1 MLFNKNIVSI
11 IDLGYNL
18 YLGFIKRNRKI
29 VERETDKKMKL
40 ILSYLKRHIV
50 IFCIS
55 TAFLTLE
62 AVADLMQPTY
72 MSYIVDEGVANAD
85 VSRILKYGGIMLG
98 IALFGAL
105 CAVMRNHFASRTS
118 QTIGKEIRHDIYHN
132 VQQLSL
138 ENIDKLQ
145 PASIITRIT
154 NDVTQIQDF
163 INSIMRIMIKAPITG
178 IGAVVLIIIQTP
190 KQAPI
195 MIVIILVAVLLIIA
209 NILVGY
215 PRFGKVQKKLDKL
228 NGVSREF
235 LSSVR
240 VVKAFRAEDK
250 ETEKFDDASDALA
263 AANTSALRAMAMF
276 APLINLTVNFGIVL
290 LLFISKNQNASD
302 IGRLMASVNYMGQ
315 VLFALAFISNVI
327 NNAVRALASSERIK
341 EVLDEKPVQKK
352 AANPKRPEIKG
363 NIEFKNVSFAYAG
376 ASRDAL
382 HNITF
387 STSPGETIGIIG
399 PTGSGKSSLVN
410 LLPRFY
416 DVTEGEILVD
426 GENVNEI
433 DEELLRSRV
442 ALVAQKALLF
452 SGTIMENLSWGL
464 ERKTGHELSEEDKKR
479 IYRATEIACAEEFIE
494 NTKDKYDTLLGQG
507 GVNLSGGQKQRLS
520 LARALIREPG
530 ILILDD
536 CTSAL
541 DANTESKVLKGLNE
555 MDTKATVLLI
565 SQRISTVMRADK
577 ILCLNNGEV
586 QGFGSHA
593 ELMQS
598 CQTYREIYESQ
609 IGKIA

>member
-1 MLFNKNIVSI
+1 
-11 IDLGYNL
+11 
-18 YLGFIKRNRKI
+18 
-29 VERETDKKMKL
+29 
-40 ILSYLKRHIV
+40 
-50 IFCIS
+50 
-55 TAFLTLE
+55 
-62 AVADLMQPTY
+62 
-72 MSYIVDEGVANAD
+72 D
-85 VSRILKYGGIMLG
+85 VSRILGYGGIMLG

-138 ENIDKLQ
+138 ENIDRLQ

-195 MIVIILVAVLLIIA
+195 MIVIILIAVLLIIA

-290 LLFISKNQNASD
+290 LLFISKDQNAAD

-341 EVLDEKPVQKK
+341 EVLDEKPTQKK
-352 AANPKRPEIKG
+352 AANPKRPDIKG

-382 HNITF
+382 HNISF
-387 STSPGETIGIIG
+387 SASPGETIGIIG

-410 LLPRFY
+410 LIPRFY

-464 ERKTGHELSEEDKKR
+464 EKKTGNDLNDTDKKR
-479 IYRATEIACAEEFIE
+479 IYKATEIACAEEFID
-494 NTKDKYDTLLGQG
+494 NTKDKYETLLGQG

-586 QGFGSHA
+586 QGFGTHA
-593 ELMQS
+593 ELMEN

>member
-1 MLFNKNIVSI
+1 
-11 IDLGYNL
+11 
-18 YLGFIKRNRKI
+18 
-29 VERETDKKMKL
+29 MKL
-40 ILSYLKRHIV
+40 ILSYLKRHIL

-72 MSYIVDEGVANAD
+72 MSYIVDDGVANAD
-85 VSRILKYGGIMLG
+85 VGQILIYGGIMLG
-98 IALFGAL
+98 IALFGAF

-138 ENIDKLQ
+138 ENIDRLQ

-195 MIVIILVAVLLIIA
+195 MIVIVIIATLLIVL
-209 NILVGY
+209 NIMVGY

-250 ETEKFDDASDALA
+250 ETGKFKNASDDLA
-263 AANTSALRAMAMF
+263 DANTSALRAMAMF

-290 LLFISKNQNASD
+290 LLFISKEQAACD

-327 NNAVRALASSERIK
+327 NSAVRALASSERIK

-352 AANPKRPEIKG
+352 AEHPQKPEIKG
-363 NIEFKNVSFAYAG
+363 EIKFNDVSFAYAG
-376 ASRDAL
+376 ASRNAL
-382 HNITF
+382 SHISFMAN
-387 STSPGETIGIIG
+387 PGETIGIIG
-399 PTGSGKSSLVN
+399 PTGSGKTSLVN
-410 LLPRFY
+410 LIPRFY
-416 DVTEGEILVD
+416 DTTEGAITVD
-426 GENVNEI
+426 GVNVNEI
-433 DEELLRSRV
+433 DEEYLRSKV

-452 SGTIMENLSWGL
+452 TGTIMENLSWGL
-464 ERKTGHELSEEDKKR
+464 SNSHDNLSKEDESR
-479 IYRATEIACAEEFIE
+479 IHKAVQIACADEFIGK
-494 NTKDKYDTLLGQG
+494 TKDGYNTLLGQG

-520 LARALIREPG
+520 LARALIKEPN

-541 DANTESKVLKGLNE
+541 DATTESSVLKGLSE
-555 MDTKATVLLI
+555 METKATVLLI

-577 ILCLNNGEV
+577 ILVLNNGEV
-586 QGFGSHA
+586 QGFGTHT
-593 ELMQS
+593 ELLNN
-598 CQTYREIYESQ
+598 CGTYREIYESQ
-609 IGKIA
+609 IGGLDDGR

>member
-1 MLFNKNIVSI
+1 
-11 IDLGYNL
+11 
-18 YLGFIKRNRKI
+18 
-29 VERETDKKMKL
+29 MKL
-40 ILSYLKRHIV
+40 ILSYLKRHIL

-72 MSYIVDEGVANAD
+72 MSYIVDDGVANAD
-85 VSRILKYGGIMLG
+85 VGQILIYGGIMLG
-98 IALFGAL
+98 IALFGAF

-138 ENIDKLQ
+138 ENIDRLQ

-195 MIVIILVAVLLIIA
+195 MIVIVIIATLLIVL
-209 NILVGY
+209 NIMVGY

-250 ETEKFDDASDALA
+250 ETGKFKNASDDLA
-263 AANTSALRAMAMF
+263 DANTSALRAMAMF

-290 LLFISKNQNASD
+290 LLFISKEQAAGD

-327 NNAVRALASSERIK
+327 NSAVRALASSERIK

-352 AANPKRPEIKG
+352 AEHPQKPEIKG
-363 NIEFKNVSFAYAG
+363 EIKFNDVSFAYAG
-376 ASRDAL
+376 ASRNAL
-382 HNITF
+382 SHISFTAN
-387 STSPGETIGIIG
+387 PGETIGIIG
-399 PTGSGKSSLVN
+399 PTGSGKTSLVN
-410 LLPRFY
+410 LIPRFY
-416 DVTEGEILVD
+416 DTTEGAITVD
-426 GENVNEI
+426 GVNVNEI
-433 DEELLRSRV
+433 DEEYLRSKV

-452 SGTIMENLSWGL
+452 TGTIMENLSWGL
-464 ERKTGHELSEEDKKR
+464 SNSHDNLSKEDETR
-479 IYRATEIACAEEFIE
+479 IHKAVQIACADEFIGK
-494 NTKDKYDTLLGQG
+494 TKDGYNTLLGQG

-520 LARALIREPG
+520 LARALIKEPN

-541 DANTESKVLKGLNE
+541 DATTESSVLKGLSE
-555 MDTKATVLLI
+555 METKATVLLI

-577 ILCLNNGEV
+577 ILVLNNGEV
-586 QGFGSHA
+586 QGFGTHT
-593 ELMQS
+593 ELLNN
-598 CQTYREIYESQ
+598 CGTYREIYESQ
-609 IGKIA
+609 IGGLDDGR